1 VCYAIEEASSTL
13 KEVMSAYLS
22 QMEKSKRSL
31 ERIDNSRKQ
40 SFERLEVHLKQIS
53 DTLKE
58 EEEECQS

>member
-1 VCYAIEEASSTL
+1 VCYAIEEASSIL
-13 KEVMSAYLS
+13 KEEMSAYLS

-31 ERIDNSRKQ
+31 ERIENSRKQ